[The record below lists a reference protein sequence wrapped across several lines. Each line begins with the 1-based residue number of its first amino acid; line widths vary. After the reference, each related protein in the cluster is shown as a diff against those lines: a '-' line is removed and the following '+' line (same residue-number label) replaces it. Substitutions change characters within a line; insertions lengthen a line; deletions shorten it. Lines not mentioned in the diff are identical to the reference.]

1 MDLWLDGKVAFVTGA
16 SGGTGQV
23 IARQLAA
30 EGCRVALGC
39 HSNRTAAERV
49 AEEIGQ
55 DGGSALV
62 VRHQLSDA
70 ASTAAA
76 VWPMSSSL
84 A

>member
-39 HSNRTAAERV
+39 HSNQTAAERV

-70 ASTAAA
+70 ASTAEA